1 MQKVLQFLVIV
12 GLLFW
17 GFLWYEKTNPLN
29 FAINID
35 DSNTSERCAKYAQD
49 VEGVQ
54 VLGYG
59 DRVKQFF
66 SGCW

>member
-1 MQKVLQFLVIV
+1 MQKALQFLVIA

-17 GFLWYEKTNPLN
+17 GFLWYEKTYPLN

-35 DSNTSERCAKYAQD
+35 DANTSARCAKYAQD
-49 VEGVQ
+49 VEGER

-59 DRVKQFF
+59 DRVKQLL